1 MRRKHT
7 PRNLWRGGSA
17 ITGSHLMNG
26 FRHQIRNGKTMPM
39 SYEEAKEALHEM
51 YDDEWIE
58 QNGEE
63 EMIEEL
69 MKL

>member
-1 MRRKHT
+1 
-7 PRNLWRGGSA
+7 
-17 ITGSHLMNG
+17 
-26 FRHQIRNGKTMPM
+26 
-39 SYEEAKEALHEM
+39 M

>member
-1 MRRKHT
+1 
-7 PRNLWRGGSA
+7 
-17 ITGSHLMNG
+17 
-26 FRHQIRNGKTMPM
+26 MPM

>member
-1 MRRKHT
+1 
-7 PRNLWRGGSA
+7 
-17 ITGSHLMNG
+17 MNG

-58 QNGEE
+58 LNGEE

-69 MKL
+69 MRL

>member
-1 MRRKHT
+1 
-7 PRNLWRGGSA
+7 
-17 ITGSHLMNG
+17 
-26 FRHQIRNGKTMPM
+26 
-39 SYEEAKEALHEM
+39 M

-69 MKL
+69 MRL